1 MCQDEYYQYFV
12 EGEDEEKL
20 VKVPKTDMQLI
31 VPGKVSCFNVVEKKF
46 TRARLMNLRSGTNV
60 VLVFD
65 TDTGNET
72 ILRENIRTLEKCAS
86 VKAVI
91 CVPQVKNLEEELA
104 YSCRIKQI
112 RELTNS
118 RTNGEFKRDLLRE
131 GNLAQKLENKGFH
144 FERFWSRNPCIG
156 YEGIQ
161 NEAYK
166 IKIK

>member
-20 VKVPKTDMQLI
+20 VKVLKTDMQLI
-31 VPGKVSCFNVVEKKF
+31 APGKVSCFNVVEKKF
-46 TRARLMNLRSGTNV
+46 TGARLMNLRSGTNV

-72 ILRENIRTLEKCAS
+72 ILRENIRILEKCAA

-91 CVPQVKNLEEELA
+91 CIPQVKNLEEELV

-131 GNLAQKLENKGFH
+131 SSLAQKLENKGFH

-166 IKIK
+166 IR